1 MFDTARHPDNFNG
14 KFIKGG
20 DPNQE
25 PTGNSQSFAID
36 ILSNGFKPRGQW
48 GGIND
53 SNTTAQYLFAA
64 WADEPFQSNC
74 RAR

>member
-1 MFDTARHPDNFNG
+1 MFDTERHPDNFNG
-14 KFIKGG
+14 FFLKAG

-25 PTGNSQSFAID
+25 PSGNTESIAID

-53 SNTTAQYLFAA
+53 SNTTAKYLFAA
-64 WADEPFQSNC
+64 WAEQPFQSNC